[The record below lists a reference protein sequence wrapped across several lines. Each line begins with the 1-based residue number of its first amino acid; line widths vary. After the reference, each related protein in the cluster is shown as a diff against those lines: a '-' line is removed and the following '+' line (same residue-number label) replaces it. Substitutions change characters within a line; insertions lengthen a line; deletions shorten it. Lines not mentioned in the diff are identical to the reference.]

1 MPVCECILKFLIQT
15 TFNNIVRLDMEMHSP
30 EQNYV
35 VELTLAL
42 TIWYYACP
50 CA

>member
-1 MPVCECILKFLIQT
+1 MHLKVFDSNHLY
-15 TFNNIVRLDMEMHSP
+15 NSIVRLDMVMYSSQQH
-30 EQNYV
+30 YV